1 MLLKNFC
8 RALTTLLLAL
18 QVQAETSLLELA
30 SLFSEYMVLQRE
42 MPVPAWGWRE
52 PGAPVKVSVAGVSK
66 RTKVGKDGRG
76 KRIQQNRYISGS
88 VLFITIHPK
97 RVRPAYRLEM

>member
-8 RALTTLLLAL
+8 RSLTTLLLAL

-30 SLFSEYMVLQRE
+30 SLFSEYIVLQRE
-42 MPVPAWGWRE
+42 MPVPVCGWGE
-52 PGAPVKVSVAGVSK
+52 PGASVKVSVAGVSK

-76 KRIQQNRYISGS
+76 KRIQQNRYLSGS

>member
-18 QVQAETSLLELA
+18 QVQAETSQLELA
-30 SLFSEYMVLQRE
+30 SLFSQHMVLQRE
-42 MPVPAWGWRE
+42 MPVPVWGWGE
-52 PGAPVKVSVAGVSK
+52 PGASVKVSVVEVSK
-66 RTKVGKDGRG
+66 RTKDGRG
-76 KRIQQNRYISGS
+76 KRIQQNRYLSGS
-88 VLFITIHPK
+88 VPFITIHPK

>member
-42 MPVPAWGWRE
+42 MPVPVWGWGE
-52 PGAPVKVSVAGVSK
+52 PGASVKVSVAGVSK
-66 RTKVGKDGRG
+66 RTKVGKAGRR
-76 KRIQQNRYISGS
+76 KRIQQNRYLSGS